1 MKIWTIAGMLAL
13 VLLAWTG
20 HAKID
25 DYMRGENPI
34 SDGVTMYT
42 WVKDT
47 EPKGRAWAVKIDLS
61 KKKFRVTTRFG
72 KTNKPEANRATV
84 AEMAEQLKL
93 ERKNP
98 LFGLNGDY
106 FSYEGS
112 DPKARP
118 FAPTIS
124 DSLMVDG
131 GSYDPT
137 ATSFYTETADHEL
150 SIRPMERTDGGK
162 GSVTSQRQVL
172 SGGKKVRN
180 AARTAFV
187 RYRDGHEVDLTDGK
201 NDDGEIQYKKDY
213 PRSMVGIGKDTL
225 VFFVSDG
232 RQKTWSVGVECKDAT
247 EMIRSLGCSD
257 IGEFDGGGSAGMWAR
272 DIAGDKGN
280 HYVNHPCDGYD
291 AEDPEKL
298 IGNPRKVAQGIFIL
312 EDETPWQTNAVIQTV
327 DAQSAKHDNPY
338 ETLDEALTA
347 VSEGEMIQLHGNPV
361 PLKDPCNVEVSC
373 QMMSIKGK
381 DFAETPVQR
390 LLGQTLTVKRGATL
404 TLNNVAFQDPG
415 LVSRT
420 IYVEPGGNVTV
431 AGPVQLGGVMGIED
445 VTGFTL
451 AADPGS
457 TVLING
463 RIDEWKQEYVDFG
476 KSTLSAEALDKCITR
491 LVNQKQPDWIA
502 TVAGT
507 DADGRW
513 ILRWRTGTVRV
524 AESGRRYATLDEAL
538 QAVPDNGTAELLFEA
553 PLNGAQTIG
562 ENCTIKAAEGKGPLA
577 IQFAM
582 DASLTVGAGTR
593 VLFSDVGLGSDEDF
607 ITVAPNG
614 IAAVKGTCAN
624 ATFVTE
630 DASGL
635 EVAGAVTSIVRVDCK
650 AARTFGTVFA
660 VAGAGLDLPTAESC
674 AVRFVNVANDELVG
688 QAFEDDGAIKFRW
701 IVADVPDS
709 EAKLKANGAN
719 FLSFRTLLDVISSG
733 DVDIE
738 LLKDCVLTEMI
749 GFTNRA
755 VTLTSSAVPSP
766 CVVYTNESL
775 IVVGP
780 GASLE
785 VTGVTLTN
793 ATAYGAILVDGEDA
807 KLTLGAGTVIRDC
820 RTKDTRTNAVTGDLE
835 DNVGFAGGVSVWQG
849 EAMLKDGCEIFGC
862 RGEHEGGAVYVFGGA
877 ELDLEGCVITNNV
890 ALQFGGGVYVG
901 EDATVNVSG
910 DVTVRGN
917 FSEFHRETQ
926 SFRLPD
932 DVNLFSEESF
942 LVLNGPVTSGKASIG
957 VRYNTIYE
965 ENSGF
970 GNEEGDAFAYAYAE
984 PDEDS
989 AAAFFC
995 DELPRMTGE
1004 ASEDETML
1012 VWKDPGDRLDPDDPA
1027 VRVLLIDLENNV
1039 TNCYATVDPAL
1050 RDAIGFARADVVLLA
1065 NAAFSNQVQVST
1077 AVKVRS
1083 DERTAEPYCLI
1094 RDWSFEG
1101 DAIVVGENGALTF
1114 ENLTVSNLVSKT
1126 PLVELS
1132 DGGSLTLASGASLLN
1147 SSNSVPNVFV
1157 NVDNGG
1163 RFVMESGSLV
1173 SNSVTVVSTDP
1184 IDYTAA
1190 KPAVFADCIDDSS
1203 AVVEI
1208 RGGRIAGFE
1217 TAKSFA
1223 LYVGT
1228 NASVRLSGDATLAG
1242 NVVYLVTDTRA
1253 KSLELAGDLTGV
1265 VDIVMGENVMLLEDD
1280 EEPAEEKKKP
1290 PEGLF
1295 GFAAAP
1301 YDGASHFTNA
1311 ETKVCGIMVTNNLA
1325 KAWLV
1330 WKSAL
1335 KTDPESGLRYYEF
1348 EEGGERFYERLEGTP
1363 VPPPGPTPPEPVT
1376 TNYPGPIAFKSI
1388 DRLSETSWLLV
1399 ITNRVQWCRY
1409 RLIWTDDLTKGFTTT
1424 GGWEQVA
1431 EDLPEWK
1438 TNVVFS
1444 AEEAKPAYFWK
1455 AEGTWG
1461 IVPKE

>member
-25 DYMRGENPI
+25 DYMRGETPL

-72 KTNKPEANRATV
+72 KTNKPEADRATV

-106 FSYEGS
+106 FSFEGS

-124 DSLMVDG
+124 ESLMVDKG
-131 GSYDPT
+131 WYDPT

-150 SIRPMERTDGGK
+150 SIRPMERADDGK
-162 GSVTSQRQVL
+162 AALTSQRQVL

-257 IGEFDGGGSAGMWAR
+257 IAEFDGGGSAGMWAR

-280 HYVNHPCDGYD
+280 HYVNHPCDGYKAD
-291 AEDPEKL
+291 EPDQKL
-298 IGNPRKVAQGIFIL
+298 IGDPRKVAQGIFIL
-312 EDETPWQTNAVIQTV
+312 EDNTPWQTNAVIKT
-327 DAQSAKHDNPY
+327 SGGDNPY

-347 VSEGEMIQLHGNPV
+347 VSEGEMIQLYGNPV
-361 PLKDPCNVEVSC
+361 PLQDPCNVEVSC

-431 AGPVQLGGVMGIED
+431 AGPVQLGGVMGVEE

-524 AESGRRYATLDEAL
+524 VESGRKYATLDEAL

-553 PLNGAQTIG
+553 PLNGAQTIEG
-562 ENCTIKAAEGKGPLA
+562 NCTIKAAEGKEPQA
-577 IQFAM
+577 IRFG
-582 DASLTVGAGTR
+582 DNASLTVGAGAR
-593 VLFSDVGLGSDEDF
+593 VLFSDVGFGSADDF
-607 ITVAPNG
+607 VTVAPTG
-614 IAAVKGTCAN
+614 VAAVKGTCAN

-660 VAGAGLDLPTAESC
+660 VAGAGLDLPTAEAC

-688 QAFEDDGAIKFRW
+688 QAFEDDGTIKFRW

-755 VTLTSSAVPSP
+755 VTLSSSAVPSP

-793 ATAYGAILVDGEDA
+793 ATAYGAILVDGDGA
-807 KLTLGAGTVIRDC
+807 SLTLGAGAVIRDC
-820 RTKDTRTNAVTGDLE
+820 RTSDARAKDEGWTVE
-835 DNVGFAGGVSVWQG
+835 DNVGFAGGISVWQG
-849 EAMLKDGCEIFGC
+849 EATLKDGCEIFGC
-862 RGEHEGGAVYVFGGA
+862 RGEHEGGAVYAFNSGA
-877 ELDLEGCVITNNV
+877 VVNLEGCVITNNV
-890 ALQFGGGVYVG
+890 ASQYGGGVYVG
-901 EDATVNVSG
+901 EGAMVNVSG
-910 DVTVRGN
+910 NVTVKGN
-917 FSEFHRETQ
+917 VGEVHRETQ

-932 DVNLFSEESF
+932 DINLFSEESF
-942 LVLNGPVTSGKASIG
+942 LVLNGAVTSGKASIG
-957 VRYNTIYE
+957 VRYNTIYGKD
-965 ENSGF
+965 SDF
-970 GNEEGDAFAYAYAE
+970 GNEEGKAFAYAYAE

-1004 ASEDETML
+1004 ASEDETLL
-1012 VWKDPGDRLDPDDPA
+1012 VWTDPGDRLDPDDPA
-1027 VRVLLIDLENNV
+1027 VRVLLIDLVNNV

-1050 RDAIGFARADVVLLA
+1050 CDAAGYALSEVVLLA

-1083 DERTAEPYCLI
+1083 DERAAEPYCLI
-1094 RDWSFEG
+1094 RDWPFEG
-1101 DAIVVGENGALTF
+1101 DAIVVGEGGALTF
-1114 ENLTVSNLVSKT
+1114 ENLTVSNIASKT

-1132 DGGSLTLASGASLLN
+1132 GGSLTLADGASLLN
-1147 SSNSVPNVFV
+1147 SSNSVLNVFV

-1163 RFVMESGSLV
+1163 KFVMESGSLV

-1184 IDYTAA
+1184 IDYTVA
-1190 KPAVFADCIDDSS
+1190 KPAVFADCIDDST
-1203 AVVEI
+1203 AVVDI

-1223 LYVGT
+1223 LYVGA
-1228 NASVRLSGDATLAG
+1228 NADAGFAGDATLKG
-1242 NVVYLVTDTRA
+1242 NVVYLVPNAGADNL
-1253 KSLELAGDLTGV
+1253 KLADELTGT
-1265 VDIVMGENVMLLEDD
+1265 VDVVMGENEALD
-1280 EEPAEEKKKP
+1280 EPPPQGVFGYAE
-1290 PEGLF
+1290 
-1295 GFAAAP
+1295 AP
-1301 YDGASHFTNA
+1301 HDGANHFTNA
-1311 ETKVCGIMVTNNLA
+1311 ETRVRGIMVTNDLA
-1325 KAWLV
+1325 YAWLV
-1330 WKSAL
+1330 WESAL
-1335 KTDPESGLRYYEF
+1335 KTDSESGLRYYEF
-1348 EEGGERFYERLEGTP
+1348 EEGGERFYERLEEAP

-1388 DRLSETSWLLV
+1388 ERLGETSWLLV
-1399 ITNRVQWCRY
+1399 VTNRVQWCRY
-1409 RLIWTDDLTKGFTTT
+1409 RLIRTDDLTKGFTTT
-1424 GGWEQVA
+1424 GDWEQVT

-1438 TNVVFS
+1438 TNVIFS
-1444 AEEAKPAYFWK
+1444 VEEAKPAYFWK